1 MTGDVLVE
9 AVVRSYSA
17 GPPRTAAVRLMGGLG
32 ALLAA
37 VPVAAHVTAGS
48 LLAGAVCL
56 VGFTE
61 PGDYRSAVLLG
72 VL

>member
-1 MTGDVLVE
+1 MVEVVVE

-17 GPPRTAAVRLMGGLG
+17 GPPRTAGVRLLVGMETG
-32 ALLAA
+32 LAA
-37 VPVAAHVTAGS
+37 VPVAAHVAAGDLTAGRT
-48 LLAGAVCL
+48 CL

-61 PGDYRSAVLLG
+61 PTDYRSAVLLG

>member
-1 MTGDVLVE
+1 MAEGLIL

-17 GPPRTAAVRLMGGLG
+17 GPPRTAAVRVMGGLETNLG
-32 ALLAA
+32 A

-61 PGDYRSAVLLG
+61 PADYRSAVLLG

>member
-1 MTGDVLVE
+1 MVE
-9 AVVRSYSA
+9 AVVEGVVRSYVV
-17 GPPRTAAVRLMGGLG
+17 GPPRTAAVRLLVGMETALG
-32 ALLAA
+32 A
-37 VPVAAHVTAGS
+37 VPVAAHVAGGDLTAGRT
-48 LLAGAVCL
+48 CL